1 MWLSKRQDLFNSQK
15 TRNQDNTYQ
24 TNYNCGGYALR
35 TFSWFYPA
43 DEDMDWNWSVRED
56 HIDDYI
62 EDGYDDEDVAMMI
75 LDEDVDYMLEH
86 IKTLS
91 LYEEDPK
98 KYEPRLGE
106 ELIAYCIY
114 VDSYNE
120 DNDFHFKVL
129 RDGKW
134 MEKNGGGPIQET
146 LPPWEIRSWHYTGR
160 VYDSEVVYFINKV
173 GEIS

>member
-24 TNYNCGGYALR
+24 SNYNCGGYALR

-43 DEDMDWNWSVRED
+43 DEDMDWNWSIRED
-56 HIDDYI
+56 HIDNYI
-62 EDGYDDEDVAMMI
+62 KDGYDDEDVATMI
-75 LDEDVDYMLEH
+75 LEEDIDYMLEH
-86 IKTLS
+86 IETLS
-91 LYEEDPK
+91 LYEEDPQ

-134 MEKNGGGPIQET
+134 MEKNGGGQIQET
-146 LPPWEIRSWHYTGR
+146 LPPWERKSWYYTGR
-160 VYDSEVVYFINKV
+160 TYNSEVVYFINKV